1 MKLYYR
7 IWVDCIVK
15 AQSIPA
21 NKHNWK
27 WFTIAFMSL
36 AMAINFACIMSI
48 LQRNIFGVYFYKI
61 QVDIFPGNKL
71 DALISGLI
79 LFVLPSVL
87 INYFYKINN
96 ELYFLIYIILSGILC
111 IVFPLV
117 IHNIKEKINLF
128 NYKEIFNFP
137 NN

>member
-87 INYFYKINN
+87 INYFLIFKGNRYKLLISNYKSQN
-96 ELYFLIYIILSGILC
+96 GRLFFLYFFTSLAL
-111 IVFPLV
+111 PL
-117 IHNIKEKINLF
+117 LF
-128 NYKEIFNFP
+128 LFVVLLYKGNS
-137 NN
+137 